1 MITPTDQPIGH
12 LPSLNAYRVLNKVGC
27 ADFPHENFVS
37 ASTCEAVAENNTRL
51 RPRSE
56 LIGSLVDPNAASHK
70 PPEVHRTVQQPSKC
84 GVFCCIVGYSEVQ
97 DLDGWIWMPVRSRHQ
112 IRV

>member
-37 ASTCEAVAENNTRL
+37 ASHK
-51 RPRSE
+51 PSE
-56 LIGSLVDPNAASHK
+56 LQ
-70 PPEVHRTVQQPSKC
+70 RTVQESSKC
-84 GVFCCIVGYSEVQ
+84 GVFCRIVGYSEVQ
-97 DLDGWIWMPVRSRHQ
+97 DLDGWIWMPVRGRHQ
-112 IRV
+112 IRI